1 MSRRK
6 KTGTGYLNAILL
18 LLLMMVL
25 YKIGGI
31 TLLMILFTVG
41 IGFGAIYLSGESPSG
56 IFGRRINVASL
67 DDLLKM
73 NPYQFERF
81 IGDYFRDCGYTVHQT
96 KRSNDGGKDLVM
108 YKGGQTYYVEVKRYA
123 KNNSVSRP
131 LIQKLVGACHPAGA
145 NGIFVTTS
153 FFSNGA
159 IAEAKRSKIELID
172 GKRLMQLLNS

>member
-41 IGFGAIYLSGESPSG
+41 IGFGAIYLSGESLGG
-56 IFGRRINVASL
+56 IFGRRINVTSL
-67 DDLLKM
+67 DDLMKM

-81 IGDYFRDCGYTVHQT
+81 IGDYFRDCGYVVH
-96 KRSNDGGKDLVM
+96 
-108 YKGGQTYYVEVKRYA
+108 
-123 KNNSVSRP
+123 
-131 LIQKLVGACHPAGA
+131 
-145 NGIFVTTS
+145 
-153 FFSNGA
+153 
-159 IAEAKRSKIELID
+159 
-172 GKRLMQLLNS
+172 

>member
-41 IGFGAIYLSGESPSG
+41 IGFGAIYLSGESLGG
-56 IFGRRINVASL
+56 IFGRRINVTSL
-67 DDLLKM
+67 DDLMKM

-81 IGDYFRDCGYTVHQT
+81 IGDYFRDCGYVFLFDIPYMTLH
-96 KRSNDGGKDLVM
+96 LM
-108 YKGGQTYYVEVKRYA
+108 
-123 KNNSVSRP
+123 
-131 LIQKLVGACHPAGA
+131 LIKFKSCFKTA
-145 NGIFVTTS
+145 F
-153 FFSNGA
+153 
-159 IAEAKRSKIELID
+159 K
-172 GKRLMQLLNS
+172 LLNLHVCLYFFFKNKGKLCKRCHIIL